1 MMIIG
6 YDDTR
11 GAVRI
16 QNSHGTSFGDK
27 GYIWMAYDPFQK
39 LVQGAACYVPDSA

>member
-39 LVQGAACYVPDSA
+39 LAQGAACYVPDSA